1 MEDSMYRRL
10 LLLPLFNGLTTGEL
24 TQIIAQIHLDFNQ
37 HADGETLIQ
46 QDDRCDRLVYVLN
59 GQVGIELR
67 DTAQQFILTEQSDQP
82 FIVEP
87 YNLYGMRQ
95 YYEHSY
101 VTRTP
106 VDTVTVSKRD
116 FNNVM
121 LNYSIV
127 RTNMLNLLCARI
139 QNQTRLLHEQEA
151 DSVTQKMVQFLRRI
165 SSTPKG
171 EKLLQM
177 RMENLAAQIQET
189 RINVSMSLR
198 QLKQQGLIDMPHRAH
213 ILIPDLQ
220 ALVKEYL

>member
-1 MEDSMYRRL
+1 MYRKL
-10 LLLPLFNGLTTGEL
+10 LLLPMFNGLTTGEL

-37 HADGETLIQ
+37 HADGDTLLQ

-59 GQVGIELR
+59 GQVGIELSDPAR
-67 DTAQQFILTEQSDQP
+67 QFILTEQCDQP

-95 YYEHSY
+95 HYEHTY
-101 VTRTP
+101 IAHTA

-121 LNYSIV
+121 LTYPIV

-139 QNQTRLLHEQEA
+139 QSQTRLLREPEA
-151 DSVTQKMVQFLRRI
+151 ETVTQKMVQLLCRI
-165 SSTPKG
+165 ATTPKG
-171 EKLLQM
+171 QKTLQI
-177 RMENLAAQIQET
+177 RMETLATLIQET

-198 QLKQQGLIDMPHRAH
+198 RLKQQGLIDTPQRAH